1 MKLIELLNA
10 QNALG
15 TLNNTRGLSAVTAYR
30 VAKNIK
36 VINNE
41 LKTYE
46 EQRMKLVQE
55 LADKDN
61 GGNALTKTNDK
72 GDTEYILTNDNKIKL
87 AEQLNTIMDEET
99 NIEVKKVKLEDLDVA
114 GLAPIELEALDFMIE
129 FE

>member
-46 EQRMKLVQE
+46 
-55 LADKDN
+55 
-61 GGNALTKTNDK
+61 
-72 GDTEYILTNDNKIKL
+72 
-87 AEQLNTIMDEET
+87 
-99 NIEVKKVKLEDLDVA
+99 
-114 GLAPIELEALDFMIE
+114 
-129 FE
+129 

>member
-46 EQRMKLVQE
+46 EQRMKLVKE

-61 GGNALTKTNDK
+61 DGNALTKINDN
-72 GDTEYILTNDNKIKL
+72 GDTEYVLSNKNKIKL
-87 AEQLNTIMDEET
+87 AGQLNSIMDEES
-99 NIEVKKVKLEDLDVA
+99 NIEIKKLKLEDLDVA
-114 GLAPIELEALDFMIE
+114 GLAPIELNALDFMIE
-129 FE
+129 LE